1 MRLPGAQSRFSFG
14 VPGRER
20 RSTGDDRL
28 QQARAL
34 RNDAEL
40 CFRLAQ
46 GIAGY
51 ELAEELEALG
61 RAFEIEAAGLA
72 AAL

>member
-1 MRLPGAQSRFSFG
+1 MRLSGQQPRFAVSAPPQKRFAFFEDQS
-14 VPGRER
+14 
-20 RSTGDDRL
+20 

-34 RNDAEL
+34 RLEAER

-46 GIAGY
+46 GIASY

-72 AAL
+72 AAG